1 MSAWRSRVSTGVLT
15 AVLIAASPA
24 VAEVA
29 AVSETG
35 FQVRS
40 EATVSAAPA
49 AVYAAFSEIARWWD
63 GRHTYSGDAANLSLS
78 LAPGGCFCEALGE
91 GGVRHGEVMLA
102 WPGRMV
108 VLDAALGPLQ
118 QTGASGA
125 LTFSFEATAE
135 GTRIVQTYNVGGMAP
150 GLPAQWAPAV
160 DQVQGVQ
167 LARLARF
174 VDAGAPE

>member
-40 EATVSAAPA
+40 EATVSAPPA

-78 LAPGGCFCEALGE
+78 LAPGGCFCETLGE

-102 WPGRMV
+102 WPGRMI

-125 LTFSFEATAE
+125 LTFQFQAE
-135 GTRIVQTYNVGGMAP
+135 GDGTRIIQTYNVGGLAP
-150 GLPAQWAPAV
+150 GMAASWAPAE
-160 DQVQGVQ
+160 DRVQTIQ
-167 LARLARF
+167 LERLARF
-174 VDAGAPE
+174 AATGAPD